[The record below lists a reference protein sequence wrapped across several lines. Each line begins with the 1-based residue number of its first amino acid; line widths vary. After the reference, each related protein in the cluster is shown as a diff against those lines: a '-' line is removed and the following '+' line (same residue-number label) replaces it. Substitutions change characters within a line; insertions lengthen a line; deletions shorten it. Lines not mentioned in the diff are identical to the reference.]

1 MSIQLSDH
9 FTYRKLCAYVLP
21 PIGMMLLTSV
31 YTLAD
36 GLFISHYV
44 GKTAFA
50 AVNFVFPVLM
60 LMGGLGFMFGTGGT
74 ALIAKTLGAGRET
87 IAQRYF
93 TQIVV
98 LAATVGTA
106 MATAG
111 YIFLPQICRFLG
123 ATPELLPDAV
133 LYGRIMLLFL
143 PCCILQWS
151 FQALLIAAEKPR
163 LAFWISVAGGLTN
176 IALDALFM
184 AGFGWGVAGAAVATG
199 ISQVV
204 AGIYPVLYFLLPNES
219 RLRFRRTRM
228 QAIPMYRACTNGAS
242 ELVTGISGSVV
253 SMLYNYQLLRY
264 FGEDGV
270 AAYGVV
276 MYVTFFFV
284 AIVFGYDMGSGP
296 LFAYN
301 HGADNRDELKNLFR
315 KSLILLGSAGFILA
329 ALAVLLARPMAQLF
343 VGYNAGLTEL
353 TQHAFCYFAFS
364 YALLGYNIFASGL
377 FTAMNNGF
385 ISATISFLRTFAFQ
399 VVAVLGLPLLLGT
412 DGVWLAV
419 SAAEIAT
426 LFFSIFFLRAYR
438 HRYGYFG
445 ANQPPPRKSTIKYA
459 GGT

>member
-1 MSIQLSDH
+1 MSVQLSDH
-9 FTYRKLCAYVLP
+9 FTYRKLFAFVLP

-74 ALIAKTLGAGRET
+74 ALIAKTLGAGKES
-87 IAQRYF
+87 IAHRYF
-93 TQIVV
+93 TQVVV
-98 LAATVGTA
+98 LAAVVGA
-106 MATAG
+106 AFAALG
-111 YIFLPQICRFLG
+111 FLFLPQICRLLG
-123 ATPELLPDAV
+123 STPELMPDAV

-151 FQALLIAAEKPR
+151 FQALFIAAEKPR
-163 LAFWISVAGGLTN
+163 LAFWLSVAGGLTN
-176 IALDALFM
+176 IVLDAFFM
-184 AGFGWGVAGAAVATG
+184 AVLGWGVAGAAVATG

-204 AGIYPVLYFLLPNES
+204 AGLFPVLYFLLPNGS
-219 RLRFRRTRM
+219 RLRFRRTKM

-242 ELVTGISGSVV
+242 ELVSGISGSVV
-253 SMLYNYQLLRY
+253 SMLYNYQLLKY

-284 AIVFGYDMGSGP
+284 AIVFGYDMGSSP
-296 LFAYN
+296 LFAYH
-301 HGADNRDELKNLFR
+301 HGANNRAELRNLFR
-315 KSLILLGSAGFILA
+315 KSLLLVGGAGF
-329 ALAVLLARPMAQLF
+329 ALAVLAILLARPMAQLF
-343 VGYNAGLTEL
+343 VGYNAELTEL
-353 TQHAFCYFAFS
+353 TQHAFCFFAIS

-377 FTAMNNGF
+377 FTAMNNGL
-385 ISATISFLRTFAFQ
+385 ISAVISFLRTFAFQ
-399 VVAVLGLPLLLGT
+399 VVAILVLPLVLGT

-419 SAAEIAT
+419 SAAEICT
-426 LFFSIFFLRAYR
+426 LFFAVFFIRLYR
-438 HRYGYFG
+438 KRYGYC
-445 ANQPPPRKSTIKYA
+445 
-459 GGT
+459 

>member
-1 MSIQLSDH
+1 MSVQLSDH
-9 FTYRKLCAYVLP
+9 FTYRKLFSFVLP

-36 GLFISHYV
+36 GLFISHFV

-74 ALIAKTLGAGRET
+74 ALIAKTLGAGKESF
-87 IAQRYF
+87 AHRYF
-93 TQIVV
+93 TQVVV
-98 LAATVGTA
+98 LAALVGSIFA
-106 MATAG
+106 ALG
-111 YIFLPQICRFLG
+111 CIFLPEICSLLG
-123 ATPELLPDAV
+123 ATPELMPDAV

-151 FQALLIAAEKPR
+151 FQSLFIAAEKPR
-163 LAFWISVAGGLTN
+163 LAFWLSVAGGITN
-176 IALDALFM
+176 IVLDALFM
-184 AGFGWGVAGAAVATG
+184 AVFGWGVTGAAVATG

-204 AGIYPVLYFLLPNES
+204 AGLIPVLYFLLPNSS
-219 RLRFRRTRM
+219 RLRFRRTKM

-242 ELVTGISGSVV
+242 ELVSGISGSVV
-253 SMLYNYQLLRY
+253 SMLYNYQLLKY

-284 AIVFGYDMGSGP
+284 AIVFGYDMGSSP

-301 HGADNRDELKNLFR
+301 HGADNRAELKNLFR
-315 KSLILLGSAGFILA
+315 KSLLLVGGAGL
-329 ALAVLLARPMAQLF
+329 ALAVLAILLARPMAQLF
-343 VGYNAGLTEL
+343 VGYNAELTEL
-353 TQHAFCYFAFS
+353 TQHAFCFFAIS

-377 FTAMNNGF
+377 FTAMNNGL
-385 ISATISFLRTFAFQ
+385 ISAVISFLRTFAFQ
-399 VVAVLGLPLLLGT
+399 VVAILVLPLLLGT

-419 SAAEIAT
+419 SAAEICT
-426 LFFSIFFLRAYR
+426 LFFTVYFIRRYRA
-438 HRYGYFG
+438 RYGYC
-445 ANQPPPRKSTIKYA
+445 
-459 GGT
+459 